1 MDTSYRP
8 YGPARTVIA
17 VLRQLR
23 IGKIPETI
31 DHEYLQARGLSPAI
45 ASRVANTLRFLGLVD
60 QYYEPRHDLQ
70 ALVQSGDAEYPK
82 LLEKALRRAYP
93 DIFQNAHP
101 SRRSQSEIVAAFRR
115 YEPASQ
121 HYRMAILFLG
131 LCREAGIPIQ
141 EQLRMPASRGGAQ
154 PSRDRAVDDR
164 KGRSRATAPAT
175 KSRLLWES
183 FARLPKPGSV
193 FRAKEQDAWLEGMR
207 NALRLEYRDEE
218 EATDSADGPG
228 APSSS

>member
-1 MDTSYRP
+1 MDTLYRP
-8 YGPARTVIA
+8 YAPARTVA
-17 VLRQLR
+17 ALLRQLCR
-23 IGKIPETI
+23 AKLPETL
-31 DHEYLQARGLSPAI
+31 DREYLQARGLSAAI
-45 ASRVANTLRFLGLVD
+45 ASRVSNTLRFLGLVD

-70 ALVQSGDAEYPK
+70 ALVQSSDAEFPR
-82 LLEKALRRAYP
+82 LLERLLRRAYP

-101 SRRSQSEIVAAFRR
+101 SRRAQSEIIAAFRR

-141 EQLRMPASRGGAQ
+141 EQLRMPASGRGTQ

-175 KSRLLWES
+175 KSRLLWET
-183 FARLPKPGSV
+183 FARLPKPGGAFSV
-193 FRAKEQDAWLEGMR
+193 KEQDAWLEAMR
-207 NALRLEYRDEE
+207 NALRLEYRDDEE
-218 EATDSADGPG
+218 TGADNVQD
-228 APSSS
+228 